1 MHYMEDEMRKFKGQ
15 GWGTQGW
22 TTTKRVLDIR
32 KTMEQVTNTLEN
44 ERRKW
49 ETDIT
54 KAEAKKESQ
63 NVEDKA
69 TEDRLKMIR
78 GAQRIA
84 TDASSAAAQE
94 SFTSGASLLRVTAPD
109 DFAVKARAEAKPK
122 AKPQKEAAVEYET
135 DGAAQPQ
142 EIATGQENEAAAE
155 QAEEVAESNEAVAGL
170 EEEALAEEPNEE
182 GPAESVNGLIV
193 GDDEEKRKDLRVK
206 LERFSY
212 YIMNDADEELE
223 YYISLYRYLPE
234 DEQIDI
240 EHIANCGVG
249 FCSKCRWSHGCLECD
264 GIKALKY
271 HIGTSQM
278 VPKRRNGKV
287 IEIPSE

>member
-1 MHYMEDEMRKFKGQ
+1 MKLLLSKRKK
-15 GWGTQGW
+15 
-22 TTTKRVLDIR
+22 
-32 KTMEQVTNTLEN
+32 
-44 ERRKW
+44 
-49 ETDIT
+49 
-54 KAEAKKESQ
+54 
-63 NVEDKA
+63 
-69 TEDRLKMIR
+69 
-78 GAQRIA
+78 
-84 TDASSAAAQE
+84 
-94 SFTSGASLLRVTAPD
+94 LL
-109 DFAVKARAEAKPK
+109 
-122 AKPQKEAAVEYET
+122 
-135 DGAAQPQ
+135 
-142 EIATGQENEAAAE
+142 
-155 QAEEVAESNEAVAGL
+155 SNEAVAGL

-193 GDDEEKRKDLRVK
+193 GDDQEKRKDLRVK

-271 HIGTSQM
+271 HIGRSQM